1 MTEKESSMLVTS
13 KELWREQAPCFNF
26 TLDEEQLLKKALSVG
41 YVTKVGDD
49 LYEVNKEYYN
59 DCDKEYFND

>member
-1 MTEKESSMLVTS
+1 MERDGGRMMESSMLVTS

-26 TLDEEQLLKKALSVG
+26 TLDEEQLLKKALSAG

-59 DCDKEYFND
+59 D